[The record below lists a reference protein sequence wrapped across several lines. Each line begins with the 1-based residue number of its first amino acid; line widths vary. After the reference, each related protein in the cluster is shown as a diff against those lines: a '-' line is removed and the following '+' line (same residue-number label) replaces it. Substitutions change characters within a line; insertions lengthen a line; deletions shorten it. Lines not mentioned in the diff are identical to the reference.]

1 VGVGVGEEWCFFG
14 LMTWI
19 LSVAVAE
26 LPACFE
32 VAVTVSVI
40 LRPARSLN
48 ALSLACVSWWSPALR
63 PDTVHRDPPVWS
75 QTVKEGL
82 TLFGVASTSILTEP
96 LLPLVSQTQIAKC
109 TVVPGSTVLLLPRV
123 RTVMQSVALGGGVV
137 VELLGV
143 GVALLVGVGVVEGVG
158 VLFVPPGATVGLW
171 LPLPATFPLEPGFG
185 VLLGPELGVTLP
197 PPGEGFGVGGA
208 GVDGCGLEL
217 GSGGDVVEAAF
228 FEAEWCA
235 GPEEAV
241 RAAAS
246 RSIGRRAA

>member
-1 VGVGVGEEWCFFG
+1 
-14 LMTWI
+14 M
-19 LSVAVAE
+19 
-26 LPACFE
+26 LP
-32 VAVTVSVI
+32 
-40 LRPARSLN
+40 
-48 ALSLACVSWWSPALR
+48 
-63 PDTVHRDPPVWS
+63 
-75 QTVKEGL
+75 
-82 TLFGVASTSILTEP
+82 
-96 LLPLVSQTQIAKC
+96 
-109 TVVPGSTVLLLPRV
+109 PRV
-123 RTVMQSVALGGGVV
+123 CTLRQSVALGGGVV
-137 VELLGV
+137 VLLGV
-143 GVALLVGVGVVEGVG
+143 GVAVLVGVGVAVGVG